1 MRTCGKRSP
10 SLAERPFWDVTIN
23 IAVGGDDS
31 GIEPS
36 GEMAFDTI
44 NGIVGRISAANYSDG
59 VKPTDTENCT
69 SSI

>member
-1 MRTCGKRSP
+1 VGDLWEAV
-10 SLAERPFWDVTIN
+10 SLVGQRPFWDVTIN

-36 GEMAFDTI
+36 GEMALDTI

>member
-1 MRTCGKRSP
+1 
-10 SLAERPFWDVTIN
+10 
-23 IAVGGDDS
+23 
-31 GIEPS
+31 
-36 GEMAFDTI
+36 MALDTI